1 MAETI
6 TAHNSKRLAKNTLLL
21 YVRTLIVM
29 AISLFTSRVILDS
42 LGVEDYGTY
51 NVVGGF
57 VAMFSLVSGT
67 LVKST
72 QRFLNVEL
80 GKTCDSNPN
89 KIFCTAFGIHVLLAA
104 ILIIL
109 FETIGLWYIYQKMNI
124 PDGRLSAAIIVFQCS
139 AASFLIHILTMPYNA
154 VVIAFERMKTF
165 AYITLFDAIAK
176 LAISYSLYICH
187 GDRLEIYG
195 ILMLVET
202 LILGVLYFIYCRK
215 NFPVVTKLRIIKEK
229 KYYLNQ
235 VGFASYTFVGSA
247 ASIFATQG
255 VNLVL
260 NYFSGVT
267 VNAARGLA
275 VQVQS
280 AVTKF
285 VTDFTTALN
294 PQITKTYSSG
304 EIDRSLNMAYKGA
317 RFSYYL
323 MMLLST
329 PLLYKTTYILSLWLK
344 DFPEY
349 TIIFVR
355 LTLVYNLITSLS
367 HTLTTVIL
375 ASGNIKTNAL
385 IIGGLRLLILPL
397 SYMALKLGYEPYY
410 VYYVTIIIDII
421 SLFTRLYIVK
431 YLTGSSMTLFLK
443 DVLYYSFAVTILVIP
458 VNYYITGFFSD
469 TIVQLLLYC
478 LVSVIISG
486 IIIMVIGMN
495 KRDRKTVIEFV
506 CKKLHIN

>member
-1 MAETI
+1 M
-6 TAHNSKRLAKNTLLL
+6 
-21 YVRTLIVM
+21 
-29 AISLFTSRVILDS
+29 
-42 LGVEDYGTY
+42 
-51 NVVGGF
+51 
-57 VAMFSLVSGT
+57 
-67 LVKST
+67 
-72 QRFLNVEL
+72 
-80 GKTCDSNPN
+80 
-89 KIFCTAFGIHVLLAA
+89 
-104 ILIIL
+104 
-109 FETIGLWYIYQKMNI
+109 
-124 PDGRLSAAIIVFQCS
+124 
-139 AASFLIHILTMPYNA
+139 
-154 VVIAFERMKTF
+154 
-165 AYITLFDAIAK
+165 
-176 LAISYSLYICH
+176 
-187 GDRLEIYG
+187 
-195 ILMLVET
+195 
-202 LILGVLYFIYCRK
+202 
-215 NFPVVTKLRIIKEK
+215 
-229 KYYLNQ
+229 NQ

-458 VNYYITGFFSD
+458 VNYYISGFFSD